1 MSVSQS
7 VVTVLGFDYGTKR
20 IGVAIGQTVTGTANP
35 LVTLPARDGI
45 PCWDQI
51 KSLINEWQPQAF
63 IVGVPRNMDDSDS
76 EMTVR
81 ARKFARR
88 LTGRFNLPAHEV
100 DERLT
105 SREAID
111 RLYELRMLGVK
122 QSQGLDSYAAV
133 LIVESWLALS

>member
-35 LVTLPARDGI
+35 LATLPARDGI

-51 KSLINEWQPQAF
+51 KALINEWQPQAF
-63 IVGVPRNMDDSDS
+63 IVGVPRNMDASDS

-111 RLYELRMLGVK
+111 RLYELRTLGVK

-133 LIVESWLALS
+133 LIVESWLALC